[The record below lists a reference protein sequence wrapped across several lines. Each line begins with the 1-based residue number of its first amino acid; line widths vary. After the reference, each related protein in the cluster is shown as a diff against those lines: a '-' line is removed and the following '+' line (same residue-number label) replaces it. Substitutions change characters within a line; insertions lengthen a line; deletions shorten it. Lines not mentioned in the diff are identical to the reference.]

1 MQTYFYHGID
11 QNGRSV
17 HGQLGAKDE
26 ASLEERLKTMG
37 LWLVSAKTEKAK
49 STRSSS
55 FLSRFGMGSDG
66 GRRELIDFCTLMSFQ
81 LRVGVPMMQ
90 ALDIAAADCAHPRFR
105 TTLVELK
112 RLVES
117 GEPLADGMS
126 RFPKVFAIHFTSLVR
141 AGESSGTVPESFLE
155 LKRYLEWQEQVIADI
170 RQATIYPAIVLGVVC
185 LFVLV
190 LFTFVVPK
198 FVSLLTLAKV
208 SLPLITRIVFSVSD
222 VAKATWWMWMTA
234 FILIPTGVQLARR
247 RSRRFDIAFDRL
259 KFGLPVFGQ
268 LNHMLVVSRLAH
280 NLAVLYRS
288 GISIINALKLC
299 RDLVG
304 SALVGTA
311 LEDVAQRVEA
321 GEVISDAMRRHPV
334 FPQLLIRMVAMGE
347 RTGNLD
353 TSLENVATYFNTI
366 IPRRIKKV
374 FSIMEPALILF
385 LVGVVGTVALAIFLP
400 ILSLMGALH

>member
-1 MQTYFYHGID
+1 MQNFIYHGVD
-11 QNGRSV
+11 QQGRTI
-17 HGQLGAKDE
+17 HGQLAARDE

-37 LWLVSAKTEKAK
+37 LWLVSARPEKTKGARPPLAL
-49 STRSSS
+49 TRW
-55 FLSRFGMGSDG
+55 GVGGDG
-66 GRRELIDFCTLMSFQ
+66 GRRELIDFATLMSFQ
-81 LRVGVPMMQ
+81 LRVGIPMMQ
-90 ALDIAAADCAHPRFR
+90 ALEIAAADCTNPRFR
-105 TTLVELK
+105 ATIIELK

-117 GEPLADGMS
+117 GEGLADGMA
-126 RFPKVFAIHFTSLVR
+126 RFPRVFAAHFTSLIR
-141 AGESSGTVPESFLE
+141 AAETSGTVPEAFLE
-155 LKRYLEWQEQVIADI
+155 LKRYLEWQEQIVADI

-198 FVSLLTLAKV
+198 FVALLSVAKV
-208 SLPLITRIVFSVSD
+208 SLPLITRVVFAASD
-222 VAKATWWMWMTA
+222 VAKATWWVWMA
-234 FILIPTGVQLARR
+234 GFLILPVSVQIARR
-247 RSRRFDIAFDRL
+247 RSKRFDVLFDRL
-259 KFGLPVFGQ
+259 KFGAPVFGA
-268 LNHMLVVSRLAH
+268 LNHMLVISRFAH

-304 SALVGTA
+304 SSLLGEVLG
-311 LEDVAQRVEA
+311 DVAQRVEA
-321 GEVISDAMRRHPV
+321 GEIISDAMRRHPV
-334 FPQLLIRMVAMGE
+334 FPQLLLRMVAMGE

-353 TSLENVATYFNTI
+353 TSLENVASYYNVV

-400 ILSLMGALH
+400 ILSLMGAIR

>member
-1 MQTYFYHGID
+1 MQTFVYLGID
-11 QNGRSV
+11 QQGRSV
-17 HGQLGAKDE
+17 NGQLAAKDE

-37 LWLVSAKTEKAK
+37 LWLVSAKPERVRAAR
-49 STRSSS
+49 STSA
-55 FLSRFGMGSDG
+55 FGRWATGGDG
-66 GRRELIDFCTLMSFQ
+66 GRRELIDFSTLMSFQ

-105 TTLVELK
+105 TTISELK

-117 GEPLADGMS
+117 GEPLADAMA
-126 RFPKVFAIHFTSLVR
+126 RFPRVFAVQFTSLIR
-141 AGESSGTVPESFLE
+141 AAESSGTVPDAFLE
-155 LKRYLEWQEQVIADI
+155 LKRYLEWQEQIVADI

-198 FVSLLTLAKV
+198 FVSLLSLAKV
-208 SLPLITRIVFSVSD
+208 SLPLITRVVFAVSD
-222 VAKATWWMWMTA
+222 VAKATWWIWMAA
-234 FILIPTGVQLARR
+234 FILIPLGIRTARR
-247 RSRRFDIAFDRL
+247 RSRKFDIGFDRV
-259 KFGLPVFGQ
+259 KFGLPVFGV
-268 LNHMLVVSRLAH
+268 LNHMLVISRLAH

-288 GISIINALKLC
+288 GIPIINALKMC

-304 SALVGTA
+304 SSLVGTA
-311 LEDVAQRVEA
+311 LDDVAQRVEA

-353 TSLENVATYFNTI
+353 TSLENVSTYFNTI

-400 ILSLMGALH
+400 IISLMGAIH

>member
-90 ALDIAAADCAHPRFR
+90 ALDIAAADCAHPRFP